1 MTLTEAPPQPAPSA
15 EPASEPV
22 AGGSILT
29 TADHRRLGRLYI
41 GFALLFLLAGGIVGG
56 LLQVELAGSGV
67 QVTGNAF
74 ARLFSFHATVTPL
87 LFLAPLWV
95 GVATAVVPGQ
105 IGARDLAFPRLQ
117 AFALW
122 SYVVGGGVVVAA
134 YIVGSPRGAGLT
146 LSVPVRVAGAS
157 STATDLWIAGLA
169 VVSIAALVAAV
180 NLLATIVTLRADGMP
195 FSSLPLFSWATFAT
209 AAVLVVAIPTFLGGL
224 LLLYLDQHFG
234 GSFFAVGTRGTQQV
248 WQHLLWLFGRPEVY
262 LLTLPGLAVAS
273 EIVETQTGR
282 PLVNRN
288 VAMGALGGFAIL
300 SLGAWA
306 AGASASTAVVLPTYS
321 ALTALVAAPAGVLV
335 LLWLGT
341 LREGRPKPNVT
352 LFYVVAWLLLVLFGV
367 ANTIIAAAAKVNAGT
382 AWSTGHLHVVVL
394 GAPVLLG
401 FAAVHHYAP
410 RIWGRALHQGMGG
423 LEVLLLLGGFLV
435 MGLADYLLGYDGAPW
450 HVADLINP
458 KSSWLALEKL
468 GTAGAAL
475 VLLGTL
481 VFVANVARTVAG
493 GRGAEEVSA

>member
-15 EPASEPV
+15 EPAHQSVP
-22 AGGSILT
+22 GGTILT
-29 TADHRRLGRLYI
+29 TADHRRVGALFV

-74 ARLFSFHATVTPL
+74 ARLFSLHATVTPL

-95 GVATAVVPGQ
+95 GLATAVIPGQ
-105 IGARDLAFPRLQ
+105 IGAGNLAFPRLQ
-117 AFALW
+117 SFALW
-122 SYVVGGGVVVAA
+122 TYVVGGGVVVAG
-134 YIVGSPRGAGLT
+134 YIVGSPRGAGLS
-146 LSVPVRVAGAS
+146 LSQPIRVAGAS
-157 STATDLWIAGLA
+157 ATATDLWISGLA
-169 VVSIAALVAAV
+169 LVAIAALLAAV
-180 NLLATIVTLRADGMP
+180 NLLATIVTQRGEGTSFA
-195 FSSLPLFSWATFAT
+195 SLPLFSWATFAT
-209 AAVLVVAIPTFLGGL
+209 SAVLVIAIPTFLGGL
-224 LLLYLDQHFG
+224 ALLYLDQHFG
-234 GSFFAVGTRGTQQV
+234 GSFFAVGTRGGQQV

-262 LLTLPGLAVAS
+262 LLTLPGLGVAS
-273 EIVETQTGR
+273 EIVEAQTGK
-282 PLVNRN
+282 PLINRN
-288 VAMGALGGFAIL
+288 VAMGALGAFAVL

-321 ALTALVAAPAGVLV
+321 VLTALVAAPAGVLV

-341 LREGRPKPNVT
+341 MRDGRPKPHVT
-352 LFYVVAWLLLVLFGV
+352 LLYVAAYLVLVLFGV
-367 ANTIIAAAAKVNAGT
+367 ANTIIAAVVKVDAGT

-394 GAPVLLG
+394 GAPVLLA

-423 LEVLLLLGGFLV
+423 LEALLLLGGFLV

-450 HVADLINP
+450 HVADLVNP
-458 KSSWLALEKL
+458 KGSWLNLEKL

-481 VFVANVARTVAG
+481 VFVANVLRTAVTSRNGEVA
-493 GRGAEEVSA
+493 A